1 MKTFFGE
8 SVYTPNLKRISQSI
22 QNQSSKPGSYE
33 ITQIIKTLPSP
44 ISINVDD
51 IRIKTILTVK
61 CDENEVS

>member
-1 MKTFFGE
+1 MKITLGE
-8 SVYTPNLKRISQSI
+8 SVYTLNLKRINQSF

-33 ITQIIKTLPSP
+33 ITQTIKTLPSP

-51 IRIKTILTVK
+51 IRIKTSLTVK